1 MQSLPIAIAA
11 TIFMTV
17 LSVILLFPDTQNPS
31 GGTMNYTVAILGAFH
46 SQLEAWSLS
55 KAWGVNTMILIG
67 AVLILS
73 ILDFSYGKHNG
84 VPNYFK

>member
-46 SQLEAWSLS
+46 SQLEA
-55 KAWGVNTMILIG
+55 
-67 AVLILS
+67 
-73 ILDFSYGKHNG
+73 
-84 VPNYFK
+84 

>member
-46 SQLEAWSLS
+46 SQLEAWS
-55 KAWGVNTMILIG
+55 VNTMILIG

-84 VPNYFK
+84 VPNYSK